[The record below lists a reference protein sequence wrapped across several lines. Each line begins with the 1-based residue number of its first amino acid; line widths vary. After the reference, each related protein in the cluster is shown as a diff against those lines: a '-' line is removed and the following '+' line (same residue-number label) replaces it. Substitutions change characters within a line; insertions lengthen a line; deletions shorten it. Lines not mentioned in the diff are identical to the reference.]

1 MYTMKL
7 SITTRLYVLFTM
19 AILLVL
25 VVGVRSYT
33 AFQSQLQEGE
43 QVKHTYQVIA
53 ETDNLQKLL
62 VDMETGRRGYRT
74 TADSSF
80 LQPYYSALPKVSLT
94 SANIRRLLRD
104 SVAQINRAYEMQQ
117 SIQDLLQYWSG
128 LGEKA
133 DYYTREDI
141 VAVTRNEK
149 KLMDSVRAAI
159 DVIVTEEQTLLVEK
173 EKKNVESIRTTNL
186 VLLGGTVLILL
197 IVITLIYIIVAE
209 FRRRRIT
216 EIELQK
222 SIEEQEQLNQ
232 VNVERNWLLT
242 GMTDVNH
249 GTQGITDLD
258 MLAEYIMKTLVAYM
272 DLPAGAIFIYN
283 EAKNELVLTAS
294 MGTAQMARTF
304 APGEGIPGRAAK
316 GKDILVINDVPAE
329 YWPVQS
335 GTGSAVA
342 GSIICVPL
350 WFNNELK
357 GVVEFASF
365 VPPKKAWLD
374 LLNGISNNL
383 SVSINAVEGRE
394 KIMDLLGQVQIQKE
408 ELEHQQEELRQTNE
422 ELTRQT
428 EVLQASEE
436 ELRVHEEELRQ
447 INTELEEKNESIEA
461 ARTALGTKAKELEVT
476 SRYKS
481 EFLANM
487 SHELR
492 TPLNSVLI
500 LANILAEN
508 KSRNL
513 SDKQVEYANIIH
525 KSGSDL
531 LKLINDILD
540 LSKIEAGKVELT
552 FEEAPLQLI
561 SEDVKQL
568 FHVVAE
574 EKEVQFDIVLE
585 DNLQSHIYTDVQR
598 LEQVIKNLLS
608 NAFKFTPKRGIVS
621 LRFYSAMGVNTLQGK
636 PVAQNDKIIGISVTD
651 TGIGISP
658 VKQQLIFEAFQQA
671 DGSTSRKYGGTGL
684 GLSISKELIRILG
697 GEIQVKSTEGVG
709 STFTLLLPASVQD
722 AKVQVQQ
729 VEPALA
735 VRDISENANAAI
747 TEQTRVPD
755 DRNSLAKGDKVML
768 IIEDDPQFARIVQDF
783 ARNKNYKT
791 IIALQGDEG
800 LYYARK
806 YRPSAIILD
815 MQLPVIDGWS
825 LLKLF
830 RDDEIVKNIPVHII
844 SAADEGRLQS
854 NSALAYLTKPVSKDD
869 LEKAFTLLGTH
880 LSDRIKKL
888 LVVSGEYLKNN
899 DLHPILEQRQLDV
912 DCSYANNI
920 DEAIEQARE
929 VHFDCIIADIGKDI
943 EKGIEEVQRLRNGI
957 ADKEIPVIIYL
968 DNDISAA
975 DELQLKRISNVIIR
989 DSSFAR
995 DRLMDEMEL
1004 FLYKLQEG
1012 GKKAATPQHITLA
1025 DNDVLIGKKVL
1036 LVDDDM
1042 RNVFALSTALEQ
1054 QKMEVTTASDG
1065 RDALEQLKNN
1075 PDIQVVLM
1083 DIMMPE
1089 MDGFEAIRQIRGHM
1103 KLLKLPVIALTAK
1116 AMQGDKEK
1124 CLEAGASDYITKPVD
1139 LNRLFSLMR
1148 VWLSQ

>member
-7 SITTRLYVLFTM
+7 SLNSRLYVLFTL

-25 VVGVRSYT
+25 LVGIRSYT
-33 AFQSQLQEGE
+33 AFRSQIQEGE

-62 VDMETGRRGYRT
+62 VDMETGRRGYRNT
-74 TADSSF
+74 NDSSF
-80 LQPYYSALPKVSLT
+80 LQPYYGALPKIALV

-104 SVAQINRAYEMQQ
+104 SSTQISRAYEMQQ
-117 SIQDLLQYWSG
+117 SIQNLLRYWDG
-128 LGEKA
+128 LGENA
-133 DYYTREDI
+133 GTYTREQI
-141 VAVTRNEK
+141 IAVTMHEK
-149 KLMDSVRAAI
+149 MLMDTVRTVI
-159 DVIVTEEQTLLVEK
+159 SSIVTEEQGLLKEK
-173 EKKNVESIRTTNL
+173 EKKNQASISTTNL
-186 VLLGGTVLILL
+186 VLIGGTTLILI
-197 IVITLIYIIVAE
+197 IVIVLVYIIAAE
-209 FRRRRIT
+209 FRRRKLA

-222 SIEEQEQLNQ
+222 SFEEQEQLNQ

-242 GMTDVNH
+242 GMTDLNH
-249 GTQGITDLD
+249 GTQGITDLGV
-258 MLAEYIMKTLVAYM
+258 LSESILKALVQYL
-272 DLPAGAIFIYN
+272 DLPAGAMFLYK
-283 EAKNELVLTAS
+283 EDKKELELCAAV
-294 MGTAQMARTF
+294 GTSKVQKTLAL
-304 APGEGIPGRAAK
+304 GEGIPGRAALQK
-316 GKDILVINDVPAE
+316 EILVVKEVPSG
-329 YWPVQS
+329 YWQIQS
-335 GTGSAVA
+335 GTGNSVA
-342 GSIICVPL
+342 GCVICIPL
-350 WFNNELK
+350 WFTNELK
-357 GVVEFASF
+357 GVLELAAFAT
-365 VPPKKAWLD
+365 PKPGWFD
-374 LLNGISNNL
+374 LLNGISGNL
-383 SVSINAVEGRE
+383 AVTINSVEGRE

-447 INTELEEKNESIEA
+447 INTELEEKNESVES
-461 ARTALGTKAKELEVT
+461 ARAALGVKAKELEIT

-508 KSRNL
+508 KNSNL
-513 SDKQVEYANIIH
+513 TEKQVEYAHIIH

-552 FEEAPLQLI
+552 FEDVAVRQI
-561 SEDVKQL
+561 SSDIEQL

-574 EKEVQFDIVLE
+574 EKEVQFDIEVDAALP
-585 DNLQSHIYTDVQR
+585 DTIHTDVQR

-608 NAFKFTPKRGIVS
+608 NAFKFTPKKGTVS
-621 LRFYSAMGVNTLQGK
+621 LRFYHAADVASLQ
-636 PVAQNDKIIGISVTD
+636 NRLLDKNEVVVGISVAD
-651 TGIGISP
+651 TGIGISA

-684 GLSISKELIRILG
+684 GLSISKELVRILG
-697 GEIQVKSTEGVG
+697 GEIQVKSTEGHG
-709 STFTLLLPASVQD
+709 STFTLLLPVYASSAVQSADKD
-722 AKVQVQQ
+722 AGHKVGDT
-729 VEPALA
+729 VEKIAET
-735 VRDISENANAAI
+735 V
-747 TEQTRVPD
+747 TEQTWVPD
-755 DRNSLAKGDKVML
+755 DRHNLAKGDKVML
-768 IIEDDPQFARIVQDF
+768 IIEDDAKFARIVQDF

-815 MQLPVIDGWS
+815 MQLPVIDGWN

-830 RDDEIVKNIPVHII
+830 REDEAIKNIPVHII
-844 SAADEGRLQS
+844 SAADESRLQS
-854 NSALAYLTKPVSKDD
+854 NGALAYLAKPVSKED
-869 LEKAFTLLGTH
+869 LEKAFSLLGAH
-880 LSDRIKKL
+880 LNDRIRKL

-899 DLHPILEQRQLDV
+899 DLHNILEQRHLDV
-912 DCSYANNI
+912 DCSYASGI
-920 DEAIEQARE
+920 DEAMALTAETR
-929 VHFDCIIADIGKDI
+929 FDCIIVDIGKDV
-943 EKGIEEVQRLRNGI
+943 EKGIEEVQRLRSGFSGL
-957 ADKEIPVIIYL
+957 EIPVIIYL
-968 DNDISAA
+968 DSDISAA

-1012 GKKAATPQHITLA
+1012 TRKPAVPQNVALA
-1025 DNDVLIGKKVL
+1025 DNDTLIGKKVL

-1054 QKMEVTTASDG
+1054 QKMEVITASDG
-1065 RDALEQLKNN
+1065 REALDQLKEH
-1075 PDIQVVLM
+1075 PDTQVVLM

-1089 MDGFEAIRQIRGHM
+1089 MDGFEAIRHIRGQL

-1116 AMQGDKEK
+1116 AMQGDREK

-1139 LNRLFSLMR
+1139 INRLFSLMR

>member
-1 MYTMKL
+1 MKL
-7 SITTRLYVLFTM
+7 SLNSRLYGLFTL
-19 AILLVL
+19 AIVLVL

-33 AFQSQLQEGE
+33 AFRSQIQEGE

-62 VDMETGRRGYRT
+62 VDMETGRRGYRNT
-74 TADSSF
+74 NDSSF
-80 LQPYYSALPKVSLT
+80 LQPYYSALPKVALV

-104 SVAQINRAYEMQQ
+104 SVTQINRAYEMQQ
-117 SIQDLLQYWSG
+117 NIQTLLQYWDG
-128 LGEKA
+128 LGENA
-133 DYYTREDI
+133 GSYSRQRIID
-141 VAVTRNEK
+141 VTLHEK
-149 KLMDSVRAAI
+149 KLMDSVRT
-159 DVIVTEEQTLLVEK
+159 VITSIVADEQVLLKEK
-173 EKKNVESIRTTNL
+173 EKKNQASISTTNL
-186 VLLGGTVLILL
+186 VLIGGTVLILI
-197 IVITLIYIIVAE
+197 IVIVLVIIIAAE
-209 FRRRRIT
+209 FRRRRQA
-216 EIELQK
+216 EIDLQK
-222 SIEEQEQLNQ
+222 SVEEQEQLNQ
-232 VNVERNWLLT
+232 VNIERNWLLT
-242 GMTDVNH
+242 GMTDLSH
-249 GTQGITDLD
+249 GTQGITDLEV
-258 MLAEYIMKTLVAYM
+258 LSESILQELIRYL
-272 DLPAGAIFIYN
+272 DLPAGAMFLYK
-283 EAKNELVLTAS
+283 EEKKELQLTAS
-294 MGTAQMARTF
+294 VGASKIQKTLAY
-304 APGEGIPGRAAK
+304 GEGIPGRAALQ
-316 GKDILVINDVPAE
+316 KDILIVKEVPE
-329 YWPVQS
+329 NYWRMQS
-335 GTGSAVA
+335 GTGGMVA
-342 GSIICVPL
+342 GTIICMPL

-357 GVVEFASF
+357 GVLELAAFT
-365 VPPKKAWLD
+365 PPKQAWLD
-374 LLNGISNNL
+374 LLNGICSNLAVTIN
-383 SVSINAVEGRE
+383 SVERRE
-394 KIMDLLGQVQIQKE
+394 RILDLLGQVQIQKE

-447 INTELEEKNESIEA
+447 INTELEEKNESIES
-461 ARTALGTKAKELEVT
+461 ARSALGLKAKELEVT

-508 KSRNL
+508 KSGNL
-513 SDKQVEYANIIH
+513 NEKQVEYSQIIH

-552 FEEAPLQLI
+552 Y
-561 SEDVKQL
+561 EDIAVRQIAGDIEQL

-574 EKEVQFDIVLE
+574 EKEVKFEIVVEAGLPE
-585 DNLQSHIYTDVQR
+585 TIHTDVQR

-608 NAFKFTPKRGIVS
+608 NAFKFTPKKGTVS
-621 LRFYSAMGVNTLQGK
+621 LKFYHAAEIASLQSRLLGK
-636 PVAQNDKIIGISVTD
+636 EEMVVGINVTD
-651 TGIGISP
+651 TGIGISS

-697 GEIQVKSTEGVG
+697 GEIQVYSKEGEG
-709 STFTLLLPASVQD
+709 STFTLLLPVHAQSATKTVGISTAGTGGSEEAVQ
-722 AKVQVQQ
+722 K
-729 VEPALA
+729 LA
-735 VRDISENANAAI
+735 ENIN
-747 TEQTRVPD
+747 EQTHVPD
-755 DRNSLAKGDKVML
+755 DRHSLSKGDKVML
-768 IIEDDPQFARIVQDF
+768 IIEDDPKFARIVQDF

-791 IIALQGDEG
+791 VVALQGDEG
-800 LYYARK
+800 LFYARK

-830 RDDEIVKNIPVHII
+830 REDEAIKNIPVHII
-844 SAADEGRLQS
+844 SAADESRLQS
-854 NSALAYLTKPVSKDD
+854 NGALAYITKPVSKED
-869 LEKAFTLLGTH
+869 LEKAFSLLGAH

-899 DLHPILEQRQLDV
+899 DLHNILEQRHLDV
-912 DCSYANNI
+912 DCTYANGI
-920 DEAIEQARE
+920 DEAIGVTAATG
-929 VHFDCIIADIGKDI
+929 FDCIIVDIGKNID
-943 EKGIEEVQRLRNGI
+943 KGIEEVQRLRSGLSG
-957 ADKEIPVIIYL
+957 AEIPVIIYL
-968 DNDISAA
+968 DSDISAA
-975 DELQLKRISNVIIR
+975 YELQLKRISNVIIR

-1012 GKKAATPQHITLA
+1012 ARKPSVPQNVALA
-1025 DNDVLIGKKVL
+1025 DNDILIGKKVL

-1054 QKMEVTTASDG
+1054 QKMNVITASDG
-1065 RDALEQLKNN
+1065 REALDQLKEH
-1075 PDIQVVLM
+1075 PDTQVVLM

-1089 MDGFEAIRQIRGHM
+1089 MDGFEAIRHIRGELR
-1103 KLLKLPVIALTAK
+1103 LLKLPVIALTAK

-1124 CLEAGASDYITKPVD
+1124 CIEAGASDYITKPVD
-1139 LNRLFSLMR
+1139 INRLYSLMR

>member
-1 MYTMKL
+1 MKL
-7 SITTRLYVLFTM
+7 SLNSRLYGLFTL
-19 AILLVL
+19 AIVLVL

-33 AFQSQLQEGE
+33 AFRSQIQEGE
-43 QVKHTYQVIA
+43 QVKHAYQVIT

-62 VDMETGRRGYRT
+62 VDMETGRRGYRNT
-74 TADSSF
+74 NDSSF
-80 LQPYYSALPKVSLT
+80 LQPYYAALPKIALV

-104 SVAQINRAYEMQQ
+104 SAAQINRAYEMQQ
-117 SIQDLLQYWSG
+117 NIQTLLQYWDG
-128 LGEKA
+128 LGENTGS
-133 DYYTREDI
+133 YTRQQI
-141 VAVTRNEK
+141 MAVTLHEK
-149 KLMDSVRAAI
+149 KLMDSVRGGI
-159 DVIVTEEQTLLVEK
+159 TSIVAEEQVLLKER
-173 EKKNVESIRTTNL
+173 EKKNQASISTTNV
-186 VLLGGTVLILL
+186 VLIGGTVLIL
-197 IVITLIYIIVAE
+197 IIVLVLVFIIATE
-209 FRRRRIT
+209 FRRRRMA

-242 GMTDVNH
+242 GMTDLSH
-249 GTQGITDLD
+249 GTQGITDLEV
-258 MLAEYIMKTLVAYM
+258 LSESILQSLTQYL
-272 DLPAGAIFIYN
+272 DLPAAAMFLYHK
-283 EAKNELVLTAS
+283 ETKELQLCAS
-294 MGTAQMARTF
+294 VGTSHVQRVF
-304 APGEGIPGRAAK
+304 AFGEGIPGRAAQQ
-316 GKDILVINDVPAE
+316 KDILIVKDVPGN

-335 GTGSAVA
+335 GTGGAVA
-342 GSIICVPL
+342 GCIICVPL
-350 WFNNELK
+350 LFNNELK
-357 GVVEFASF
+357 AVLELASF
-365 VPPKKAWLD
+365 TPPKQAWLD
-374 LLNGISNNL
+374 LLNGISANL
-383 SVSINAVEGRE
+383 AVTVNSVEGRE
-394 KIMDLLGQVQIQKE
+394 KIMDLLGQVQVQKE

-461 ARTALGTKAKELEVT
+461 ARVALGAKAKELEIT

-508 KSRNL
+508 KTQNL
-513 SDKQVEYANIIH
+513 NDKQVEYAHIIH

-552 FEEAPLQLI
+552 FE
-561 SEDVKQL
+561 DVPVQQIASDIEQL
-568 FHVVAE
+568 FLVIAE
-574 EKEVQFDIVLE
+574 EKEVKFTIAVDATLPQTI
-585 DNLQSHIYTDVQR
+585 HTDVQR

-608 NAFKFTPKRGIVS
+608 NAFKFTPKKGTVG
-621 LRFYSAMGVNTLQGK
+621 LRFYHAAEISSLQGRLLGK
-636 PVAQNDKIIGISVTD
+636 GEMVAGISVTD
-651 TGIGISP
+651 TGIGISA

-684 GLSISKELIRILG
+684 GLSISKELIKILG
-697 GEIQVKSTEGVG
+697 GEIQVQSKEGEG
-709 STFTLLLPASVQD
+709 STFTLLLPVHAQPGAQAAEKGVSGGEEAD
-722 AKVQVQQ
+722 LPEKVAETV
-729 VEPALA
+729 
-735 VRDISENANAAI
+735 
-747 TEQTRVPD
+747 TEQTRVSD
-755 DRNSLAKGDKVML
+755 DRHSLSKGDKVML
-768 IIEDDPQFARIVQDF
+768 IIEDDAKFAGIVQDF

-791 IIALQGDEG
+791 IVALQGDEG

-830 RDDEIVKNIPVHII
+830 REDEAVKNIPVHII
-844 SAADEGRLQS
+844 SAADESRLQS
-854 NSALAYLTKPVSKDD
+854 NGALAYLTKPVSKND
-869 LEKAFTLLGTH
+869 LEKAFSLLSAH

-899 DLHPILEQRQLDV
+899 DLHNILEQRHLDV
-912 DCSYANNI
+912 DCSYANGI
-920 DEAIEQARE
+920 DEAIELTVQTR
-929 VHFDCIIADIGKDI
+929 FDCIIVDIGKDV
-943 EKGIEEVQRLRNGI
+943 EKGIEEVQRLRSGFSGP
-957 ADKEIPVIIYL
+957 EIPVIIYL
-968 DNDISAA
+968 DSDISAA

-1012 GKKAATPQHITLA
+1012 ARKPSVPQNVALA
-1025 DNDVLIGKKVL
+1025 DNDILIGKKVL

-1054 QKMEVTTASDG
+1054 QKMEVITASDG
-1065 RDALEQLKNN
+1065 REALDQLKAH
-1075 PDIQVVLM
+1075 PDTRVVLM

-1089 MDGFEAIRQIRGHM
+1089 MDGFEAIRQIRGQL
-1103 KLLKLPVIALTAK
+1103 KLTRLPVIALTAK

-1139 LNRLFSLMR
+1139 INRLYSLMR

>member
-1 MYTMKL
+1 MKL
-7 SITTRLYVLFTM
+7 SITTRLYVLFTL

-25 VVGVRSYT
+25 VVGMRSYI
-33 AFQSQLQEGE
+33 AFQSQLEEGE
-43 QVKHTYQVIA
+43 QVRHTYQVIA

-62 VDMETGRRGYRT
+62 VDMETGRRGYRST
-74 TADSSF
+74 NDSSF
-80 LQPYYSALPKVSLT
+80 LQPYYSALPKVALT

-104 SVAQINRAYEMQQ
+104 SIAQINKAYEMQQ
-117 SIQDLLQYWSG
+117 SMQTLLQYWES
-128 LGEKA
+128 LGETA
-133 DYYTREDI
+133 GSYTREQ
-141 VAVTRNEK
+141 VVTVTRNEK
-149 KLMDSVRAAI
+149 KLMDSVRFVINAI
-159 DVIVTEEQTLLVEK
+159 VNDEQALLVQK
-173 EKKNVESIRTTNL
+173 EKKNAESIKTTNL

-209 FRRRRIT
+209 FKRRRIT

-222 SIEEQEQLNQ
+222 SFEEQEQLNLI
-232 VNVERNWLLT
+232 NVERNWLLT

-249 GTQGITDLD
+249 GTQGITDLEL
-258 MLAEYIMKTLVAYM
+258 LADYILHAVVQYL
-272 DLPAGAIFIYN
+272 DLPAGALFLYN
-283 EAKNELVLTAS
+283 EEKKELQLTAS
-294 MGTAQMARTF
+294 VGATKVQKQF
-304 APGEGIPGRAAK
+304 ALGEGIPGRAAK
-316 GKDILVINDVPAE
+316 GKEILIVNDVPAQ
-329 YWPVQS
+329 YWQVQS
-335 GTGSAVA
+335 GTGAAIS
-342 GSIICVPL
+342 GSIISMPL

-357 GVVEFASF
+357 GVLELASF
-365 VPPKKAWLD
+365 TPPKQAWLD
-374 LLNGISNNL
+374 LLNGICNNL
-383 SVSINAVEGRE
+383 SISINAVEGRE

-461 ARTALGTKAKELEVT
+461 ARTALVSKAKELEIT

-500 LANILAEN
+500 LANILSEN
-508 KSRNL
+508 KNKNL

-540 LSKIEAGKVELT
+540 LSKIEAGKVELA
-552 FEEAPLQLI
+552 F
-561 SEDVKQL
+561 EDVGLEQISGDIQQL

-574 EKEVQFDIVLE
+574 EKEVRFDIAIDKTLPSTV
-585 DNLQSHIYTDVQR
+585 YTDVQR

-608 NAFKFTPKRGIVS
+608 NAFKFTPKKGLVS
-621 LRFYSAMGVNTLQGK
+621 LKFYHAAEVASLQGR
-636 PVAQNDKIIGISVTD
+636 PLAEGEIVIGISVTD
-651 TGIGISP
+651 TGIGISQ

-684 GLSISKELIRILG
+684 GLSISKELIKILG

-709 STFTLLLPASVQD
+709 STFTLLLPVHAQG
-722 AKVQVQQ
+722 QQ
-729 VEPALA
+729 VHSIPFNIVSANKEEMSDNPA
-735 VRDISENANAAI
+735 IAI

-755 DRNSLAKGDKVML
+755 DRKHLAKGDKVML

-800 LYYARK
+800 LFYARK

-844 SAADEGRLQS
+844 SAADESRLQS
-854 NSALAYLTKPVSKDD
+854 NNALAYLTKPVSKED
-869 LEKAFTLLGTH
+869 LEKAFTLLGAH

-899 DLHPILEQRQLDV
+899 DLHTILEQRQLDI
-912 DCSYANNI
+912 DCSYATDI
-920 DEAIEQARE
+920 DDAIEQAKQTR
-929 VHFDCIIADIGKDI
+929 FDCIIADIGKDI
-943 EKGIEEVQRLRNGI
+943 EKGIEEVQRLRNSIQGV
-957 ADKEIPVIIYL
+957 EIPVIIYL

-1012 GKKAATPQHITLA
+1012 ARKPATPQHITLA

-1054 QKMEVTTASDG
+1054 QKMDVITASDG
-1065 RDALEQLKNN
+1065 REALDQLQAN
-1075 PDIQVVLM
+1075 PEIQVVLM

-1089 MDGFEAIRQIRGHM
+1089 MDGFEAIRQIRGPM